1 MAEPKLAGWLYSNSC
16 KITPNLVSA
25 VLRLRSTDE
34 RVQIDWLW
42 SLSGVHSIMM
52 VNSAYPGEV
61 GGLPFYSI
69 YHHEVVLY
77 TPAEWAALLH
87 RVGRVLSVSPV
98 VGIGTPPPL

>member
-1 MAEPKLAGWLYSNSC
+1 
-16 KITPNLVSA
+16 
-25 VLRLRSTDE
+25 
-34 RVQIDWLW
+34 
-42 SLSGVHSIMM
+42 M

-87 RVGRVLSVSPV
+87 RVGRVLSVSLV